1 MSDAHLHLWEDRFL
15 YATHAIASGLTAR
28 ASGAV
33 LLAPPGRSFT
43 LVTGSGERLQAAA
56 AWVPP
61 LVARRLDASRWG
73 LLSLNLDPAAHHHR
87 LLAARLGERRIHP
100 LPVEDLVRLGP
111 ACEGALHGQLD
122 ADALQALCNDA
133 VRLAVGAP
141 LEAVTSSP
149 ERPLDPRISRV
160 AAAIRR
166 DPQAAPL
173 PALAAL
179 AGLSADRLTHLFR
192 EQAGLSVTRYALWAK
207 IRRAIQQMRE
217 GAPLTQ
223 VALAGGFSDS
233 AHMSRTFQ
241 SCFGLAPSFLA
252 DPRRVQLAVDEAA
265 TRTWPA

>member
-28 ASGAV
+28 ASGTV
-33 LLAPPGRSFT
+33 LIAPPGRSFT
-43 LVTGSGERLQAAA
+43 MVSGHGERVQASA

-73 LLSLNLDPAAHHHR
+73 LLSLNIDPAALHHR
-87 LLAARLGERRIHP
+87 LLAKRLGSNRIHVLAPDILAP
-100 LPVEDLVRLGP
+100 LAQP
-111 ACEGALHGQLD
+111 CEGAVHGQLD
-122 ADALQALCNDA
+122 AIQLQTLCDEAL
-133 VRLAVGAP
+133 RRIVGSAAP
-141 LEAVTSSP
+141 PAPGGT
-149 ERPLDPRISRV
+149 RNLDPRVCRV

-166 DPQAAPL
+166 DPQACPL
-173 PALAAL
+173 PALAEI

-252 DPRRVQLAVDEAA
+252 DPRRVQLSVDDAA
-265 TRTWPA
+265 TRAWPT

>member
-28 ASGAV
+28 ASGTV
-33 LLAPPGRSFT
+33 LLAPPGRTFT
-43 LVTGSGERLQAAA
+43 LVSGAGEQVQASA

-73 LLSLNLDPAAHHHR
+73 LLSLNIDPAAHHHR
-87 LLAARLGERRIHP
+87 LLADRLGSRAIRVLAPQILAP
-100 LPVEDLVRLGP
+100 LAQ

-122 ADALQALCNDA
+122 AAELQALCD
-133 VRLAVGAP
+133 GALRRIAGTAP
-141 LEAVTSSP
+141 PPPGYTPA
-149 ERPLDPRISRV
+149 LDPRVRRV

-166 DPQAAPL
+166 DPQASPL
-173 PALAAL
+173 TTLAEI

-241 SCFGLAPSFLA
+241 SCFGLAPSFLS
-252 DPRRVQLAVDEAA
+252 DPRRVQLSVDDAA
-265 TRTWPA
+265 TRAWPA